1 MRISRKSLVRSMR
14 CFCQRPETPSMFSS
28 LLSKAETLRR
38 SAMICFISLRYWVL
52 VICGGYGM
60 ILWIVGWGGQGWW
73 SVATVFN
80 LIGRSPRFPEGI
92 TDLLFLIQI
101 QFGVVVAEFDQD
113 LQNQVIHGGH
123 IHFGDGIVGFLGFFV
138 GHCGAVGW

>member
-1 MRISRKSLVRSMR
+1 MIMRN
-14 CFCQRPETPSMFSS
+14 
-28 LLSKAETLRR
+28 A
-38 SAMICFISLRYWVL
+38 
-52 VICGGYGM
+52 
-60 ILWIVGWGGQGWW
+60 GWGGQCWW

-92 TDLLFLIQI
+92 TNLLFLVQI

-123 IHFGDGIVGFLGFFV
+123 IHFGEGIDVFLGFFV
-138 GHCGAVGW
+138 GHMRYWVGRKILWIVGWGGQYQP